1 MAEIDRVR
9 LQSAEA
15 EDFRLYHQCVPRRQE
30 HNRFCK
36 GLMRA
41 WVDGY
46 MDGWMGGEWTDG
58 WMDGQTG
65 GWTASGV
72 LVTTVLTAN

>member
-1 MAEIDRVR
+1 
-9 LQSAEA
+9 
-15 EDFRLYHQCVPRRQE
+15 
-30 HNRFCK
+30 
-36 GLMRA
+36 MRA